1 MPKIYKMIDK
11 TDQYTIKKDNIPNLP
26 FRMIAVGSSG
36 SGKTSTAIGNL
47 LLRSEFYKDDFFPEN
62 IFIFSGSKGDRK
74 IMIVKEQLDIPDSN
88 IIIGFNE
95 EQMHTIYD
103 MIVDEYNEAINKG
116 TKPNQ
121 VLIILDDL
129 GYSNRLNV
137 GRKKDDIMS
146 LLYSNGRKYLVST
159 LTLVQK
165 HSQLSTVVRN
175 NTSAAL
181 LWGCNNRELDL
192 IESDFNFL
200 KGKGNKQRFHEIFRR
215 LTSDNKHDFMVIDL
229 SKKDI
234 YRDKDFEPICVCSDG
249 TNKCGNRII

>member
-1 MPKIYKMIDK
+1 MPKIYKLKDK

-47 LLRSEFYKDDFFPEN
+47 LLRSEFYKDDFHPEN
-62 IFIFSGSKGDRK
+62 IFIFTGSRGDQK
-74 IMIVKEQLDIPDSN
+74 ITIVKNQLDIPDSN
-88 IIIGFNE
+88 IIVGFNE

-103 MIVDEYNEAINKG
+103 MIVDEYNDAINKG

-121 VLIILDDL
+121 ILIILDDL

-175 NTSAAL
+175 NTSACL

-200 KGKGNKQRFHEIFRR
+200 KGKNHKQRFHEMFRR
-215 LTSDNKHDFMVIDL
+215 LTSENKHDFMVIDL

-234 YRDKDFEPICVCSDG
+234 YRDKDFEPICVCNDG
-249 TNKCGNRII
+249 TNKCGHRII